1 MFTLPAPAKIN
12 WFLFVPGKRD
22 DGYHEIRS
30 LMQCVD
36 LADQLSFE
44 AADTLSLEANCSIPT
59 YDNAVWRAA
68 LLLKEHAGIDKGA
81 RISLK
86 KNVPMEAGLGGG
98 SSDAASALMGLN
110 RLWELGLSGGELSRL
125 GAKLGSDVPFF
136 LGARCSLVSGRG
148 EITKPVGLE
157 GSFALLIVKP
167 SFGVPTPWAYRALS
181 RYTGLT
187 NAGNNIKLFIRALKD
202 GDLESLDT
210 SGGNDLETG
219 VLPAYP
225 EISRIKDALK
235 REGASYVMMSGSGS
249 TVFGVFRNQEAARR
263 AARKMSWW
271 CRIASTVCAD
281 GGMDGAAG
289 QTGA

>member
-12 WFLFVPGKRD
+12 WLLFVLGKRD

-36 LADQLSFE
+36 LADQLDFE
-44 AADTLSLEANCSIPT
+44 ASDTLSLEANCSIPT
-59 YDNAVWRAA
+59 SENAVWKAA
-68 LLLKEHAGIDKGA
+68 LLLKEHAGTEKGA
-81 RISLK
+81 RITLR

-110 RLWELGLSGGELSRL
+110 RLWELGLSLKELSLL

-167 SFGVPTPWAYRALS
+167 SFGVPTPRAYRALS
-181 RYTGLT
+181 RYTRLT
-187 NAGNNIKLFIRALKD
+187 KARNNIKLFIRALKD
-202 GDLESLDT
+202 GDLGSLEPL
-210 SGGNDLETG
+210 GGNDLETG

-235 REGASYVMMSGSGS
+235 REGSSYVMMSGSGS
-249 TVFGVFRNQEAARR
+249 SVFGVFRDEEAARR
-263 AARKMSWW
+263 ASGKMSWW
-271 CRIASTVCAD
+271 CRICSTICGAGRASGT
-281 GGMDGAAG
+281 
-289 QTGA
+289 